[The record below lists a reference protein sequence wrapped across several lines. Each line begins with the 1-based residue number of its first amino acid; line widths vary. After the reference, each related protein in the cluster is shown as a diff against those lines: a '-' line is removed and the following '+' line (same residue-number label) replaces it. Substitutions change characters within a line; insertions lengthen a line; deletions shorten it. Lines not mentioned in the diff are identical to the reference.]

1 MTLHKKAID
10 ILKSYSLCDYC
21 LGRQFS
27 NLSTGTT
34 NKNRG
39 STIKDFLTLFY
50 STDITDDTVL
60 ILQALSRADNKLAKN
75 TLSRNNFEIE
85 NSEECYICQNTLTEN
100 SEEIIQKVLPEI
112 KDYEFQTFLIGTS
125 LPKEF
130 FERERNLKEEFNV
143 VQTEYLKQE
152 FNRLIGGR
160 IGEFLSKETDFQSP
174 EIVIE
179 INPLT
184 YSIVLKLKSLY
195 IYGRYRKY
203 IRTLPQ
209 TRWPCR
215 KCKGRGCIECNH
227 TGKKHQESV
236 EELAEYEALKLTHGY
251 KGVLHGAGRE
261 DIDALMLGTGRPFV
275 LEIVKPKVRTIDLR
289 ELEKNTNQYGKGK
302 IDVSEYRW
310 SSKNEL
316 RDLKS
321 SAERTVKKYK
331 ALITFKE
338 PISEKKI
345 KEIEEF
351 FQNRPIDQR
360 TPQRVSHRRADLI
373 RKKTAFSVQ
382 CSRIN
387 ETHIEAII
395 TCDGGC
401 YVKELI
407 SGDNNRTKPS
417 IAEVIGIEAKCKEL
431 DVIEIQDGFNEA

>member
-1 MTLHKKAID
+1 
-10 ILKSYSLCDYC
+10 
-21 LGRQFS
+21 
-27 NLSTGTT
+27 
-34 NKNRG
+34 
-39 STIKDFLTLFY
+39 
-50 STDITDDTVL
+50 
-60 ILQALSRADNKLAKN
+60 
-75 TLSRNNFEIE
+75 
-85 NSEECYICQNTLTEN
+85 
-100 SEEIIQKVLPEI
+100 
-112 KDYEFQTFLIGTS
+112 
-125 LPKEF
+125 
-130 FERERNLKEEFNV
+130 
-143 VQTEYLKQE
+143 
-152 FNRLIGGR
+152 
-160 IGEFLSKETDFQSP
+160 
-174 EIVIE
+174 
-179 INPLT
+179 
-184 YSIVLKLKSLY
+184 
-195 IYGRYRKY
+195 
-203 IRTLPQ
+203 
-209 TRWPCR
+209 
-215 KCKGRGCIECNH
+215 
-227 TGKKHQESV
+227 
-236 EELAEYEALKLTHGY
+236 
-251 KGVLHGAGRE
+251 VLHGAGRE

-275 LEIVKPKVRTIDLR
+275 LEIVEPKVRTIDLC

-331 ALITFKE
+331 ALITFEE

-351 FQNRPIDQR
+351 FKNRPINQR

-417 IAEVIGIEAKCKEL
+417 IAEVIGLEAKCKEL